1 MGNTKKASVI
11 VDESYMQIKEAIN
24 TKMGDILK
32 DYYIVPRFQRKYVWT
47 KNEVTD
53 FFNDINE
60 NPPKYF
66 IGSLVLYNYKNE
78 DNERLDVKG
87 VVDGQQRITTTLL
100 ILVELRRLF
109 GIISE
114 NSIDPLKTEAEKKYK
129 GTYSSY
135 IRRKDNDD
143 NDRYILTS
151 ETSKDYLEELFSENI
166 NQETLKDNIDDD
178 EEKKSLYEAY
188 KTISKLLE
196 NMLIGK
202 NEQEKFDIL
211 TEFRAKIEN
220 LLVIK
225 VLLDDLDSAHIVF
238 DSLNDRGKAI
248 DNADKVKSYLMRLLK
263 KGSLTTDSQLTKW
276 NNLQSKINSNK
287 KSNIINE
294 FIEYHF
300 KSMTDKN
307 INSDNLFDNIKLYIG
322 KDREKA
328 SNYLEEL
335 KKNIDYF
342 ILAYDQQKFFD
353 IFNASDDNAKAIKDS
368 ISSLNNYGIKM
379 HIPLLI
385 LLIREYVEDNITT
398 KNISN
403 LLSKLDKFHFK
414 YNVIFSF
421 PTNSLAPQY
430 RKFISDIIN
439 EASDKNNLI
448 RNLNLE
454 SSDKHN
460 LNDKSSFTNNFKN
473 KILYSE
479 SKNKYKKIVKDVL
492 VKIDKKFKKSTCE
505 INYNEMTIEHLIS
518 QSKEDKYDIAQIG
531 NLILVNREMQNL
543 LKDKD
548 FKEKIKIL
556 ENQGFFNNYRND
568 LLLPKL
574 SEITKDVK
582 SPIEWINSR
591 TAQIIDIFFE

>member
-505 INYNEMTIEHLIS
+505 INYNEMTIEHLIP

-591 TAQIIDIFFE
+591 TAQIIDLFFE